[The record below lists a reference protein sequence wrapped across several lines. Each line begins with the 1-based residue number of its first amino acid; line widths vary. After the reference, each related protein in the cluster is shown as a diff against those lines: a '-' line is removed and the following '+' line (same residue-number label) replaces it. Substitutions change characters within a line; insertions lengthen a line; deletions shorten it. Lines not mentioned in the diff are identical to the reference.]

1 MKFQVLYSAISKH
14 FHNNLL
20 LYVFSS
26 LCLCTGIVLGVYTVK
41 YMDTAQKDDLLKY
54 FMSIAS
60 SKNLKSISYN
70 QVFFETIKNNLPV
83 LAAIWFLGLTMIGI
97 PATLIIDV
105 LKGYT
110 IGFTVSFF
118 VNSMGMKGVWFSLL
132 SVMPQNIIY
141 IPCIIIAS
149 VISMRFSMLLIKDNE
164 KKQRT
169 SNLPSKLFS
178 YSITFFIL
186 CFFMFIGFSFE
197 TYVTPN
203 VIKLIA

>member
-1 MKFQVLYSAISKH
+1 MKFQNLSNKISRH
-14 FHNNLL
+14 FYNNLL

-26 LCLCTGIVLGVYTVK
+26 LCLCTGIVLGVYTVR
-41 YMDTAQKDDLLKY
+41 YMDSAQKDDLLKY
-54 FMSIAS
+54 FTSIAS
-60 SKNLKSISYN
+60 SKNLKTISYN

-118 VNSMGMKGVWFSLL
+118 VNSMGIKGIWFSLV

-149 VISMRFSMLLIKDNE
+149 VISMRFSILLVKDNE
-164 KKQRT
+164 KKQWV

-178 YSITFFIL
+178 YSTAFFIL
-186 CFFMFIGFSFE
+186 CFFMFLGFSFE

-203 VIKLIA
+203 IIKMIA

>member
-1 MKFQVLYSAISKH
+1 
-14 FHNNLL
+14 
-20 LYVFSS
+20 
-26 LCLCTGIVLGVYTVK
+26 
-41 YMDTAQKDDLLKY
+41 MDSAQKDDLLKY
-54 FMSIAS
+54 FTSIAS
-60 SKNLKSISYN
+60 SKNLKTISYN

-118 VNSMGMKGVWFSLL
+118 VNSMGIKGIWFSLL

-149 VISMRFSMLLIKDNE
+149 VISLRFSMMLVKDNE
-164 KKQRT
+164 KKQLV

-178 YSITFFIL
+178 YSTAFFVL
-186 CFFMFIGFSFE
+186 CFFMFLGFSFE

-203 VIKLIA
+203 IIKMIA